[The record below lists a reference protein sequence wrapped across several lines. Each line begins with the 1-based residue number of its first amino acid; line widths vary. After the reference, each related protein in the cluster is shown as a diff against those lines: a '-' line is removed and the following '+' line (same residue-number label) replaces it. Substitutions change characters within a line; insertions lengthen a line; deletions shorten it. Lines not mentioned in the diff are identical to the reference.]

1 MLRCV
6 TPALRNIRKVG
17 YVYGG
22 YSELSFIKFRAEYLK
37 SMLCYGMCKMYL
49 LLHLQTRYVFLNALC
64 CHYRGFMDGITD
76 YNVSP

>member
-1 MLRCV
+1 
-6 TPALRNIRKVG
+6 
-17 YVYGG
+17 
-22 YSELSFIKFRAEYLK
+22 
-37 SMLCYGMCKMYL
+37 MYL